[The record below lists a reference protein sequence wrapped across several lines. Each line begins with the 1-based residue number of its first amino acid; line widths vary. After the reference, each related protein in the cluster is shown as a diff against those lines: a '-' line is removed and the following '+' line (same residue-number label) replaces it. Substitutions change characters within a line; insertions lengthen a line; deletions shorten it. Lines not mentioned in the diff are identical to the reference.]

1 MCRLSAWPRSVK
13 RVYRERRSR
22 LLDATVW
29 TRRAEPSRRSYRI
42 VPDGCLDL
50 IWSNGEL
57 LVAGP
62 DTGPYLGVSPPG
74 ASFTGLRFA
83 PGTGPTMLGVPA
95 HALTDHRVPL
105 SRLWPESWVRALTER
120 VAAARAPGRELE
132 AIAAERLER
141 VDPPDPVVFAIT
153 DALDAGQSVA
163 DTADRI
169 GFSERQLHRRCRT
182 AFGYGP
188 KTLAR
193 VLRLDRALAL
203 ARSGRPLAEVGAT
216 AGYADQAHLA
226 RDVKA
231 LTGVTLRSLLGYESP
246 GANAANRS
254 TPLPSGS
261 RTTA

>member
-1 MCRLSAWPRSVK
+1 M
-13 RVYRERRSR
+13 YRERRSQ
-22 LLDATVW
+22 LLGATVW
-29 TRRAEPSRRSYRI
+29 TRRAEPSTRSYRI
-42 VPDGCLDL
+42 LPDGCLDL
-50 IWSNGEL
+50 IWSDGML

-62 DTGPYLGVSPPG
+62 DTGPHLGVSPSG

-83 PGTGPTMLGVPA
+83 PGTGPTVLGLPA
-95 HALTDHRVPL
+95 HALTDHRTPL
-105 SRLWPESWVRALTER
+105 SRIWPEPRVRELTER

-132 AIAAERLER
+132 AIAAEQLAE

-153 DALDAGQSVA
+153 DALDAGRTVA
-163 DTADRI
+163 ETADRI
-169 GFSERQLHRRCRT
+169 GFSERQLHRRCRI

-231 LTGVTLRSLLGYESP
+231 LTGLTLRSLLGYESP
-246 GANAANRS
+246 DGSAAKRS

>member
-1 MCRLSAWPRSVK
+1 M
-13 RVYRERRSR
+13 YRERPSR
-22 LLDATVW
+22 LLGATVW
-29 TRRAEPSRRSYRI
+29 TRRAEPSSRAYRV

-50 IWSNGEL
+50 IWSDGTL

-62 DTGPYLGVSPPG
+62 DTGPYLGVSAPG

-83 PGTGPTMLGVPA
+83 PGTAPTVLGLPA
-95 HALTDHRVPL
+95 HALTDQRVPL
-105 SRLWPESWVRALTER
+105 SSLWPEQRVRELTDR
-120 VAAARAPGRELE
+120 VAAARTPGRVLE
-132 AIAAERLER
+132 AIAAERLED
-141 VDPPDPVVFAIT
+141 VEPPDPVVSAIT
-153 DALDAGQSVA
+153 DALRTGRSVA
-163 DTADRI
+163 ATAEQI
-169 GFSERQLHRRCRT
+169 GYSERQLHRRCRS

-193 VLRLDRALAL
+193 VLRLDGALRL
-203 ARSGRPLAEVGAT
+203 ARSGLPLADVGAA

-231 LTGVTLRSLLGYESP
+231 LTGVTLRGLLGYEAPDGS
-246 GANAANRS
+246 AANRS